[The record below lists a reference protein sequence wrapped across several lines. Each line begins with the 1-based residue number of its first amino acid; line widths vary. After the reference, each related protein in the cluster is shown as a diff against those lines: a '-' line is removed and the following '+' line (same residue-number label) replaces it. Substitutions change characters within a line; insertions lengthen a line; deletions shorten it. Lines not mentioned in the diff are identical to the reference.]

1 MLRLVRSIAFNAVL
15 SCNESSFHVRRPLFL
30 RHPFDKQTKAKR
42 LTSPLAHAL
51 LPFSLK
57 REMSRKTCQFGSLL
71 PPKISKRT
79 GWGRGMRHRATREL
93 FDYWNELRGSR
104 AAPERAE
111 IDLAAI
117 RGLLADMFMLEVD
130 AAHRFPFVMSGTR
143 INAFSCSEQNGR
155 PFLDLWAAQKARNVA
170 AMLLTV
176 VDAACPTIAT
186 AMASPIGWQ
195 DHEIE
200 ILLLP
205 LGCHLHDRARILGL
219 IAPTTPPSWLGLL
232 PAKDWSLRSWRMI
245 NDATDP
251 ARFPFDPPF
260 TPTQAPAQP
269 QDKSGRAV
277 RHFRVFQGGRKI
289 S

>member
-1 MLRLVRSIAFNAVL
+1 MDGSTASKELAVSPLRI
-15 SCNESSFHVRRPLFL
+15 
-30 RHPFDKQTKAKR
+30 
-42 LTSPLAHAL
+42 PLAHAL
-51 LPFSLK
+51 LSFSLK
-57 REMSRKTCQFGSLL
+57 REMSRKTCQSGSLL

-79 GWGRGMRHRATREL
+79 GWGREMRHRATREL

-117 RGLLADMFMLEVD
+117 RGLLADMFMLEID
-130 AAHRFPFVMSGTR
+130 AAHRFPVVMSGTR

-155 PFLDLWAAQKARNVA
+155 PFLDLWAAQDARNVA

-176 VDAACPTIAT
+176 ADAACPIVAT
-186 AMASPIGWQ
+186 ALASPIGWQ

-205 LGCHLHDRARILGL
+205 LGYHRHDRARILGL

-232 PAKDWSLRSWRMI
+232 PVKDWSLRSWRII
-245 NDATDP
+245 NDATDTAAC
-251 ARFPFDPPF
+251 ARDPRSKIAS
-260 TPTQAPAQP
+260 TPTQAEQHS
-269 QDKSGRAV
+269 KIGKAV
-277 RHFRVFQGGRKI
+277 RHFRVFQGGRQI